1 MTSFDISNR
10 LDYRDKILFYERMRI
25 VVCLASLTTP
35 CAAFTSLT
43 HTPAWAPRRVLA
55 VRSEIK
61 SKDGGSNSYAD
72 SSELSK
78 PMNPFTGLA
87 RKLTGNGELNF
98 EEMAKTVSGS
108 VTSGVEGT
116 VREVTGDQNY
126 KFGDLTKGA
135 VTQVTSDVEVTV
147 RKFSG
152 DENYKFGDYSS
163 KIINGADKV
172 LTSWRDDG
180 VNDFIKQFWQ
190 DSFTSRQRQYAVLS
204 MFELG
209 SIAILSFG
217 FLSNCFLGS
226 TFALAWAMSCSSTGL
241 SPLSPDQWPQFL
253 QTLQSLRLV
262 VDLPMLPARVLL
274 AVFLTPNYRKAI
286 LALQSKLPWK
296 QKKPVLNRVMA
307 LGLSFAVANGLA
319 VALFTAALI
328 WLSSLLTGVP
338 LTSVPPQG
346 VL

>member
-1 MTSFDISNR
+1 MKAVFWVAM
-10 LDYRDKILFYERMRI
+10 F
-25 VVCLASLTTP
+25 ATP
-35 CAAFTSLT
+35 CAAFVPLT
-43 HTPAWAPRRVLA
+43 HTPAWVPRRVLA
-55 VRSEIK
+55 VRSQTK
-61 SKDGGSNSYAD
+61 SKDGGNKSTTD
-72 SSELSK
+72 SPDVGE
-78 PMNPFTGLA
+78 PMNPFTVLT
-87 RKLTGNGELNF
+87 RKLTGNGGLNF

-108 VTSGVEGT
+108 VTCGVEGT

-126 KFGDLTKGA
+126 KFGDLTKG
-135 VTQVTSDVEVTV
+135 VVSQVTSDVEVTV

-180 VNDFIKQFWQ
+180 VNNFIKQFWQ

-217 FLSNCFLGS
+217 FVSNCFLGC
-226 TFALAWAMSCSSTGL
+226 TFALAWAMTSTSAGL
-241 SPLSPDQWPQFL
+241 SPLSPDQWPHFL

-262 VDLPMLPARVLL
+262 IDLPMLPARVLL

-296 QKKPVLNRVMA
+296 QKKSVLNRVMA
-307 LGLSFAVANGLA
+307 LGFAFAFANGLA
-319 VALFTAALI
+319 VALFTATLV
-328 WLSSLLTGVP
+328 WLGSLLTGVP
-338 LTSVPPQG
+338 LQG
-346 VL
+346 VTCVPLQGAL